1 MTLIDRCRSPSALP
15 ATIICAVALLPAAL
29 FAAQEPE
36 TPPIEIIPTGV
47 IVAGVPAPLEIELS
61 GEFPGPGP
69 PVEVR
74 SAGPEGALLGEG
86 LLESGERTAVTITL
100 PSAGRRDCLVIFPN
114 GEFEPVALS
123 LRAIPGWTTLLPPLL
138 AILLALLFRQVIPAL
153 LAGVWVGA
161 WIAYSG
167 PFAGALRTID
177 HYVVRAFAEPDHVSI
192 VIFSL
197 MLGGMVGILS
207 RSGGTVGLVE
217 ALTPYATNTRRGQL
231 VTWFLGILIFF
242 DDYANTLLVGN
253 TMRPVTDRLTISR
266 EKLAYIVDSTAA
278 PVTSIAL
285 VSTWIGYEV
294 SLIGESLR
302 EMGSD
307 PARAYAIF
315 LQSIPYNFY
324 PIFALL
330 FGLAVA
336 TFLKDF
342 GPMLKAERR
351 ARGGKTLSDT
361 AVPLSDFDSKALAPI
376 ADKPR
381 RWINAGIPV
390 LIVLLI
396 TFLGLWI
403 TGRSALAANGI
414 PLLDGGFR
422 GLGQIFGAGD
432 SFKAL
437 LWGST
442 AGCLVA
448 LLLSK
453 AQGILTV
460 ADGLAAWLQGVKSMT
475 AAIVILILAWSLA
488 GTCSDL
494 NTSGYMVASLSDHLA
509 PGFLPVIVF
518 ILAAMTA
525 FATGTSW
532 GTMGILIPLAVPT
545 AFGVAQAAGFDPAA
559 AHRILLGAV
568 SAVLAGAIFGDHCS
582 PISDTTVMSSMSSG
596 CDHVDHV
603 RTQLPYALVVGLVA
617 ILLGYL
623 PSGFGVPPLL
633 CLVVGA
639 VLLAALLY
647 WLGRAALDPGRA
659 A

>member
-1 MTLIDRCRSPSALP
+1 MLTGRRRSSAILV
-15 ATIICAVALLPAAL
+15 ATIIFPTALL
-29 FAAQEPE
+29 AAQGLGSA
-36 TPPIEIIPTGV
+36 PIEVIPPEV
-47 IVAGVPAPLEIELS
+47 LVAGVPASLGIEPVRELS
-61 GEFPGPGP
+61 YPTLS
-69 PVEVR
+69 VEIR
-74 SAGPEGALLGEG
+74 SAGPGGEILGQALLK
-86 LLESGERTAVTITL
+86 SGERTEVAVTL
-100 PSAGRRDCLVIFPN
+100 PSAGTRDCRVVFPG
-114 GEFEPVALS
+114 GEYEPVEIS
-123 LRAIPGWTTLLPPLL
+123 LRAIPGWATLLPPLL

-161 WIAYSG
+161 GIVFAG
-167 PFAGALRTID
+167 PFAGALRAID
-177 HYVVRAFAEPDHVSI
+177 YYVVRALADPDHVAI
-192 VIFSL
+192 VVFSL

-207 RSGGTVGLVE
+207 RSGGTIGLVE
-217 ALTPYATNTRRGQL
+217 ALTPHATNTRRGQL
-231 VTWFLGILIFF
+231 VTWFLGILVFF

-253 TMRPVTDRLTISR
+253 TMRPVTDRLKISR

-285 VSTWIGYEV
+285 ISTWIGYEV

-307 PARAYAIF
+307 PARAYSIF

-324 PIFALL
+324 PILALF

-336 TFLKDF
+336 SFLKDF
-342 GPMLKAERR
+342 GPMAKAERR
-351 ARGGKTLSDT
+351 ARGGKPLSDT
-361 AVPLSDFDSKALAPI
+361 AVPLSDFDSEALAPTPG
-376 ADKPR
+376 KPR
-381 RWINAGIPV
+381 RWVNAVIPV
-390 LIVLLI
+390 EVVLLI
-396 TFLGLWI
+396 TFLGLWF
-403 TGRSALAANGI
+403 TGRAALASEGAS
-414 PLLDGGFR
+414 LLEDGFR
-422 GLGQIFGAGD
+422 GTGRIFGAGD

-437 LWGST
+437 LWGSM
-442 AGCLVA
+442 AGCLTA

-453 AQGILTV
+453 AQGILSV

-475 AAIVILILAWSLA
+475 AAIVILILAWALA

-518 ILAAMTA
+518 ILSAMTA

-545 AFGVAQAAGFDPAA
+545 AYGVAQAAGFDPAA
-559 AHRILLGAV
+559 AHAILLGAV

-582 PISDTTVMSSMSSG
+582 PISDTTVLSSMSSG

-603 RTQLPYALVVGLVA
+603 RTQLPYAIVVGLVA

-623 PSGFGVPPLL
+623 PSGFGVPAWL
-633 CLVVGA
+633 CLVAGA
-639 VLLAALLY
+639 AALAFLLH
-647 WLGRAALDPGRA
+647 WFGRTASNPGRA